1 MNGADTA
8 AEGCFMELQALS
20 QSTSFVYSITESWL
34 DCTMRMMMMMMV
46 VEKLKEILE

>member
-8 AEGCFMELQALS
+8 AEGCFMELQAHL

-34 DCTMRMMMMMMV
+34 DCTMRMMMMMV